1 MSLVAK
7 RKTNGK
13 RRSVP
18 KIAPPPHANAA
29 AHRRV
34 MRRLAQMTDN
44 ELFETA
50 VKSGIFREDGT
61 VCEPYDSEA
70 P

>member
-1 MSLVAK
+1 MAK

-13 RRSVP
+13 RRSG
-18 KIAPPPHANAA
+18 KKLAPPPHANAD

-34 MRRLAQMTDN
+34 MDRLAHMTDK

-50 VKSGIFREDGT
+50 VKSGIFNEDGT
-61 VCEPYDSEA
+61 VCEPYTSDA
-70 P
+70 R

>member
-1 MSLVAK
+1 MAK

-13 RRSVP
+13 RRSR
-18 KIAPPPHANAA
+18 KRSAEFAPPPHANAE

-34 MRRLAQMTDN
+34 MARLTEMTED

-61 VCEPYDSEA
+61 VREPYDTDAS
-70 P
+70 